1 MSMNYDFDLTH
12 NLTGGVV
19 LTIWFDLA
27 LVGHTLMYTYVMY
40 VRLWLGWLCSH
51 SYPMDRWLF
60 WLIRWFC
67 YEYMMFIKCCG
78 I

>member
-12 NLTGGVV
+12 NLTVCVV

-40 VRLWLGWLCSH
+40 VFGWAGSALTAIPWIGGYS
-51 SYPMDRWLF
+51 
-60 WLIRWFC
+60 
-67 YEYMMFIKCCG
+67 G
-78 I
+78 